1 MTLMMLGF
9 NLGVELGQLAIV
21 MGFIPLAWWLRN
33 TAIYRWG
40 FMVAGSAGIA
50 LAGGYW
56 LVERPA

>member
-1 MTLMMLGF
+1 
-9 NLGVELGQLAIV
+9 VELGQLAIV

-56 LVERPA
+56 LVERLA